1 MQYEARYLKSQK
13 AIMEQ
18 CFAAFKITQNCID
31 DGMPTGKRSS
41 TAFKDAESMLSNH
54 TMTYAH

>member
-54 TMTYAH
+54 TMT